1 MNSTFLIFIAI
12 GLYFLFYFTFGKH
25 LEKNIV
31 KADEGNE
38 TPSKRL
44 FDGVDYVPANKYVL
58 FGHHFASIAG
68 AAPIVGPAI
77 ALAWGWLPGLL
88 WVWFG
93 NIFIGAIHDYLSLM
107 SSVRYDGRSVQWIA
121 GKIIKERTG
130 YAFSWFVL
138 FALVLVVAAFGA
150 ILGKI
155 FVAQPAVPM
164 AYFLK
169 IIAALILGVLMY
181 RVKLDFRLA
190 TLIGITMLLT
200 AIYLGKFF
208 PISLSYETW
217 MVIFFIYI
225 VVAASIPVNVLLQPR
240 DYLNAWLLVAGLI
253 IGGLSLLIGFD
264 TLQIPAYT
272 KWSVPIIAGKDT
284 PFWPVVPLIIACG
297 SLSGFHSMVS
307 SGTTAKQ
314 LESEKQGLFIG
325 YGAMFTEGFLS
336 SIVIV
341 AIAVFGYSVI
351 EPDIAETLK
360 SSSANFAE
368 GYGKALKST
377 GGPVGIFSKSF
388 AMSSHKALGLNMEFM
403 IILASMWVSSFAMTT
418 LDTTNR
424 IARYAFSEILEPIKD
439 KTPEVYN
446 ILSQRW
452 VASAIPAGIGIALAW
467 SGAWSTIWPAF
478 GGANQMLA
486 SIALITSAV
495 WVTKILGNKRALNV
509 LIPALFLWMTV
520 TVALIWYM
528 FVAIPTFMG
537 SNPVQAVILGII
549 IIVMILLNL
558 LLIIDFFLIWKEK
571 EPGLRSQGPVVRS
584 QK

>member
-1 MNSTFLIFIAI
+1 
-12 GLYFLFYFTFGKH
+12 
-25 LEKNIV
+25 
-31 KADEGNE
+31 
-38 TPSKRL
+38 
-44 FDGVDYVPANKYVL
+44 
-58 FGHHFASIAG
+58 
-68 AAPIVGPAI
+68 
-77 ALAWGWLPGLL
+77 
-88 WVWFG
+88 
-93 NIFIGAIHDYLSLM
+93 
-107 SSVRYDGRSVQWIA
+107 
-121 GKIIKERTG
+121 
-130 YAFSWFVL
+130 
-138 FALVLVVAAFGA
+138 
-150 ILGKI
+150 
-155 FVAQPAVPM
+155 
-164 AYFLK
+164 
-169 IIAALILGVLMY
+169 
-181 RVKLDFRLA
+181 
-190 TLIGITMLLT
+190 
-200 AIYLGKFF
+200 
-208 PISLSYETW
+208 
-217 MVIFFIYI
+217 
-225 VVAASIPVNVLLQPR
+225 
-240 DYLNAWLLVAGLI
+240 
-253 IGGLSLLIGFD
+253 
-264 TLQIPAYT
+264 
-272 KWSVPIIAGKDT
+272 
-284 PFWPVVPLIIACG
+284 
-297 SLSGFHSMVS
+297 MVS

-388 AMSSHKALGLNMEFM
+388 AMSSHKALGLNMDFM

-509 LIPALFLWMTV
+509 LIPALFLWITV

-558 LLIIDFFLIWKEK
+558 LLIMDFFLIWKEK
-571 EPGLRSQGPVVRS
+571 EPGTGSHESVVRS
-584 QK
+584 HK

>member
-1 MNSTFLIFIAI
+1 MNSTFTILIAI
-12 GLYFLFYFTFGKH
+12 ALYFIFYFTCGKH
-25 LEKNIV
+25 LEKNVV
-31 KADEGNE
+31 KADEDNE
-38 TPSKRL
+38 TPAQRL

-93 NIFIGAIHDYLSLM
+93 NIFIGAVHDYLSLM

-121 GKIIKERTG
+121 GRIIKERTG

-138 FALVLVVAAFGA
+138 FALILVVAAFGA
-150 ILGKI
+150 VLGNI
-155 FVAQPAVPM
+155 FVAQPAVPT

-190 TLIGITMLLT
+190 TIIGIAMLAT

-208 PISLSYETW
+208 PISLSYEVW
-217 MVIFFIYI
+217 MAVFFIYI
-225 VVAASIPVNVLLQPR
+225 VVAASIPVNILLQPR
-240 DYLNAWLLVAGLI
+240 DYLNAWLLVTGLI
-253 IGGLSLLIGFD
+253 IGGISLLIGFD
-264 TLQIPAYT
+264 TIQIPIYT
-272 KWSVPIIAGKDT
+272 EWSVPIIAGKDT

-297 SLSGFHSMVS
+297 SLSGFHSMVA

-336 SIVIV
+336 TIVIV
-341 AIAVFGYSVI
+341 SIGVFCYSIVSQ
-351 EPDIAETLK
+351 DIAETLK
-360 SSSANFAE
+360 SSPANFAE
-368 GYGKALKST
+368 GYGNALKSA
-377 GGPVGIFSKSF
+377 GGPVGMFSKSF
-388 AMSSHKALGLNMEFM
+388 ATASHTALNLPMDFM

-424 IARYAFSEILEPIKD
+424 IARYAFSEVLEPVKE
-439 KTPEVYN
+439 KAPEVYN
-446 ILSQRW
+446 VLSQRW

-467 SGAWSTIWPAF
+467 SGAWSVIWPAF

-486 SIALITSAV
+486 SIALITCAV
-495 WVTKILGNKRALNV
+495 WVTKTLGNAGALNV
-509 LIPALFLWMTV
+509 LIPALFLWVTV

-528 FVAIPTFMG
+528 FVAIPAFME
-537 SNPVQAVILGII
+537 SNPIQAVILGII
-549 IIVMILLNL
+549 MTLMILLNL
-558 LLIIDFFLIWKEK
+558 LLIMDFFRIWREK
-571 EPGLRSQGPVVRS
+571 PEIRDQRSVVGV